1 MKEPRKDSTS
11 SLLEVLRSAHPED
24 IGEYHRR
31 YLQGKVPTFA
41 GWVDEI
47 LESKGMTRQEIFQR
61 ADIPQK
67 YGYKLLSGEKH
78 TTDRDKLLRIFL
90 ALQMSLKEVRRAL
103 ELYGMPPL
111 YPKIRRDAIFIIAF
125 NRKIYS
131 IEQVNRILME
141 NQEAPLNRC
150 RD

>member
-41 GWVDEI
+41 SWVDEI
-47 LESKGMTRQEIFQR
+47 
-61 ADIPQK
+61 QK
-67 YGYKLLSGEKH
+67 YGYKLLAGEKH
-78 TTDRDKLLRIFL
+78 TTDRDKLLRLFFSMGL
-90 ALQMSLKEVRRAL
+90 ELPQAQRGL
-103 ELYGMPPL
+103 ELYGLAAL
-111 YPKIRRDAIFIIAF
+111 YPRKKRDAILIIAF
-125 NRKIYS
+125 NRGIS
-131 IEQVNRILME
+131 WVDQVDDLLIQHGE
-141 NQEAPLNRC
+141 PPLSRC

>member
-47 LESKGMTRQEIFQR
+47 LESKGMTRQEIFLVPLLLLLPLVFPVPIDGILFAGPI
-61 ADIPQK
+61 AD
-67 YGYKLLSGEKH
+67 GAAFLTSVLLVRHEMA
-78 TTDRDKLLRIFL
+78 RIRQQEL
-90 ALQMSLKEVRRAL
+90 AQT
-103 ELYGMPPL
+103 
-111 YPKIRRDAIFIIAF
+111 
-125 NRKIYS
+125 
-131 IEQVNRILME
+131 Q
-141 NQEAPLNRC
+141 
-150 RD
+150 